1 MDVGPL
7 RGTDCDLVT
16 SVDQTDA
23 RNGKRQFAFDVS
35 DRCARSL
42 CGLLRLLRGEPV
54 LDTGRI
60 GLGASIL
67 WKAKRQKT

>member
-1 MDVGPL
+1 MP
-7 RGTDCDLVT
+7 TDEA
-16 SVDQTDA
+16 DQTEA

-35 DRCARSL
+35 DRCAQSL

-60 GLGASIL
+60 GLGAL
-67 WKAKRQKT
+67 LFCGRRKGKKLEPPR